1 MIKIIETSYPE
12 MLGVGR
18 GCPRLT
24 IDNVKARSRTEK
36 AFNKIQDEEGT
47 QQDKQRLIIA
57 SKQIQDFRTMSA
69 DMQIFVET
77 LTGDTDELD
86 VEASGTVV
94 RVKGK
99 I

>member
-1 MIKIIETSYPE
+1 METSYPE

-24 IDNVKARSRTEK
+24 IDNVKARYRTGK
-36 AFNKIQDEEGT
+36 AFNKIQDEEGI
-47 QQDKQRLIIA
+47 QQDKQRLFIA

-77 LTGDTDELD
+77 LTGDTNKLN

-94 RVKGK
+94 SVKAK